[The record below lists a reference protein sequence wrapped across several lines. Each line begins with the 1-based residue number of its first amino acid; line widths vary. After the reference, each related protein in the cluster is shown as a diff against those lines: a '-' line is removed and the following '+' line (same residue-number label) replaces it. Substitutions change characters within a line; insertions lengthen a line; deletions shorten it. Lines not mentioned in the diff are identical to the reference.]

1 MSSAIHMG
9 STAVM
14 EIPTRKAV
22 AEVKPVAAEAMPG
35 ATAEFSPFA
44 WKMITLTLAGGAVWL
59 AVNAVWVLGGVVR
72 YQDFS
77 RLFTG
82 Y

>member
-14 EIPTRKAV
+14 QIPGRKAV
-22 AEVKPVAAEAMPG
+22 AEANPAAIEATPG

-44 WKMITLTLAGGAVWL
+44 WKMIVLTLAGGAVWL

-77 RLFTG
+77 RLLTG